1 MKKSVTIFFLVI
13 ILLPITKTF
22 SQNQFSINSNN
33 WTATDGLGRTLPDFK
48 ETGPQKDKYVGMFYW
63 TWHTDFLADPAVMN
77 ITEILNQYPE
87 AAAELNHP
95 AWKGI
100 IGGTF
105 WWDEPLFGY
114 YRTTDEWLLR
124 KHAEMLA
131 DAGVDVVFFDC
142 TNGSFTWKSS
152 YTALL
157 KVWDQARKD
166 GVKTPQIAF
175 LLPFGANE
183 GALKAMDEL
192 YTDLYQPQLY
202 KDLWFMWKNKP
213 LIMAYPEMVS
223 QPANSAGLKFTAT
236 SSFSAVN
243 ATCPSWGDNL
253 GGLTMR
259 LYKWNTTYAQSVAG
273 NPIATKT
280 FINFN
285 DNAKLALT
293 FPIQPAGD
301 YVWELSGGSQQVGV
315 WKWTTA
321 TNTVVSY
328 YNGTVVTGSYESEIS
343 YGSSVTNFSLL
354 TTGTQHTPIA
364 IDGLGISAQR
374 IDEMKNFFTFRPG
387 QPDYVNGPSRNDQW
401 SWNEVYPQHP
411 YAPKPGGGFEQVA
424 VGVAQNASDASGG
437 HASGFN
443 TPLSYGRSY
452 TKANGQNTSPDA
464 YLQGLNFQEQWNGAD
479 ALNPDFIFVT
489 GWNEWTAGRW
499 TDWDVKPF
507 AFVDE
512 YSAEKSRD
520 IEPVKSWG
528 NKGDVYY
535 MQLISNIRKFK
546 GMVSQD
552 TVSEPKTIDL
562 ATTDSW
568 VGVKPEYVS
577 YKGNTIHRNHPGQ
590 GTDLIYTNTTGR
602 NDLVSAKV
610 ARDESYIYFYVET
623 ADILTNKTDP
633 KWMRL
638 FIDIDRNKSTGWEGY
653 DYVINRSSPEDSA
666 LVEHSLNAWD
676 WTKVGSASYVIN
688 GKSLILKIKRS
699 VLGVKDDMAI
709 NIEFKWSD
717 NMQEDGNI
725 MDFYVNGDVAPGARF
740 NYVFKENW
748 SADRY
753 HYGTTP
759 QGINSG
765 LKCELFEGIFDSIPA
780 FDDLNPTQ
788 TDYPKTIA
796 FPNTAAKNFGLLFT
810 GYIDVP
816 AKDSYQFSINTDL
829 ESKLYIDDQQVVSSG
844 KIMGEQNGTIKLMP
858 GKHTLRL
865 EYITK
870 DPDLKLMDIYIES
883 TQIARSPIP
892 ASMLFK
898 LNVAPSVSLAFNQVQ
913 NYYTAADS
921 LVVNAVDLDG
931 TVSKMSIY
939 DNDVLY
945 KEGTVTRITV
955 NDLLPGNH
963 RIYATVVD
971 NDGKVSESNKLQFEV
986 RLPFL
991 IPGTIKTE
999 DYSAGKNAVLIN
1011 STDSDG
1017 GKSIKVAYGWTEYP
1031 VTIPETGNYQL
1042 TFRVPS
1048 ATVSKKITIKSNN
1061 ISLGTIDVGNT
1072 GTAQAWYNVSI
1083 DLNLTAGIQVLHFDF
1098 AGVITLHRVDVLLTT
1113 GLNPLNKPE
1122 VRVFPNP
1129 SSNNFTIQTQDALA
1143 SLVVYDVLGNVV
1155 SYSGSK
1161 ENSFERKIGSDL
1173 QPGIYF
1179 LVVSS
1184 KNIARQRIKIIK
1196 N

>member
-1 MKKSVTIFFLVI
+1 MKKLISVCFLLVI
-13 ILLPITKTF
+13 ISTSTF
-22 SQNQFSINSNN
+22 GQNQYKVFSDN
-33 WTATDGLGRTLPDFK
+33 WTATDGLGRKLPGYD
-48 ETGPQKDKYVGMFYW
+48 ETGPQKNKFIGLFYW
-63 TWHTDFLADPAVMN
+63 TWHTDFNAEPAVMN

-87 AAAELNHP
+87 AATELNHP

-100 IGGTF
+100 VGGTF

-175 LLPFGANE
+175 LLPFGATD
-183 GALKAMDEL
+183 GALKAVDEL

-202 KDLWFMWKNKP
+202 KDLWFMWNNKP
-213 LIMAYPEMVS
+213 LIMAYPEMIS

-236 SSFSAVN
+236 SSFSAINV
-243 ATCPSWGDNL
+243 ACPSWGDNL
-253 GGLTMR
+253 GSLTMR
-259 LYKWNTTYAQSVAG
+259 LYKWNTNYAQSVAG

-280 FINFN
+280 FVNFN
-285 DNAKLALT
+285 DNAKLALQFST
-293 FPIQPAGD
+293 QPAGD

-315 WKWTTA
+315 WKWTNG
-321 TNTVVSY
+321 TNTAVSY
-328 YNGTVVTGSYESEIS
+328 YNGNVVTGSYESEIS
-343 YGSSVTNFSLL
+343 YGTTATNFSLL
-354 TTGTQHTPIA
+354 TNGTQHTPVA

-401 SWNEVYPQHP
+401 SWLENYPQRG
-411 YAPKPGGGFEQVA
+411 YAPKPGGGFEQATVS
-424 VGVAQNASDASGG
+424 VAQNASDASGG

-452 TKANGQNTSPDA
+452 TKTNGQNTSPDA
-464 YLQGLNFQEQWNGAD
+464 YLKGLNFQEQWKGAN

-546 GMVSQD
+546 GMANQD
-552 TVSEPKTIDL
+552 TVSEPKTMDL
-562 ATTDSW
+562 ATTASW
-568 VGVKPEYVS
+568 VGVKPEYTS

-590 GTDLIYTNTTGR
+590 GTSLIYTNTTGR

-610 ARDESYIYFYVET
+610 ARDDSYIYFYVET
-623 ADILTNKTDP
+623 ADILTNKSDP

-638 FIDIDRNKSTGWEGY
+638 FIDIDRDKSTGWEGY
-653 DYVINRSSPEDSA
+653 DYIVNRSSPQDSA
-666 LVEHSLNAWD
+666 LVEKSQNSWD
-676 WTKVGSASYVIN
+676 WTKVGSAAYVID
-688 GKSLILKIKRS
+688 GKSLVLKIKRS
-699 VLGVKDDMAI
+699 ILGVQEDKGIDL
-709 NIEFKWSD
+709 EFKWSD

-753 HYGTTP
+753 HFGQTP

-765 LKCELFEGIFDSIPA
+765 LKCELFEGIFDTIPA
-780 FDDLNPTQ
+780 FDDMNPTQ
-788 TDYPKTIA
+788 TDYSKTIV

-810 GYIDVP
+810 GYLDVST
-816 AKDSYQFSINTDL
+816 KDAYQFPLNSDL
-829 ESKLYIDDQQVVSSG
+829 GSRLYIDDQLVVASG
-844 KIMGEQNGTIKLMP
+844 KILGEQNGIIKLMP
-858 GKHTLRL
+858 GKHSLRL

-870 DPDLKLMDIYIES
+870 EQDPKLLDINIES
-883 TQIARSPIP
+883 SQIARSLIP
-892 ASMLFK
+892 SSMLFK
-898 LNVAPSVSLAFNQVQ
+898 QNVAPSVSLAFNKIQ

-921 LVVNAVDLDG
+921 LMVTAADLDG
-931 TVSKMSIY
+931 IVSKMEIY
-939 DNDVLY
+939 DNDILFSQ
-945 KEGTVTRITV
+945 ETITELAV
-955 NDLLPGNH
+955 NNLQPGDH
-963 RIYATVVD
+963 RINAIVVD

-991 IPGTIKTE
+991 IPGTIKAEEYT
-999 DYSAGKNAVLIN
+999 AGKNAIAIV

-1031 VTIPETGNYQL
+1031 VNIPETGTYQL
-1042 TFRVPS
+1042 TFRVPA
-1048 ATVSKKITIKSNN
+1048 ATVSRKINIKSNN
-1061 ISLGTIDVGNT
+1061 IDLGTVEVGNT
-1072 GTAQAWYNVSI
+1072 GTTQTWFNVSI
-1083 DLNLTAGIQVLHFDF
+1083 ELNLTAGIQVLHFDF
-1098 AGVITLHRVDVLLTT
+1098 AGVITLHRVDILLTT
-1113 GLNPLNKPE
+1113 GLNPVNKT
-1122 VRVFPNP
+1122 VTRVFPNP
-1129 SSNNFTIQTQDALA
+1129 SSDNFTIQTKDALA
-1143 SLVVYDVLGNVV
+1143 SLDVFDMLGNIV
-1155 SYSGSK
+1155 SHSDPK
-1161 ENSFERKIGSDL
+1161 ENSFERKIGSNL
-1173 QPGIYF
+1173 HSGIYF

-1184 KNIARQRIKIIK
+1184 KNGLKQRIKLIK